1 MAEEGTAKIGRPER
15 AAAEQGTAGER
26 VRAWVLGKSDQPE
39 ETAKAIGQL
48 MDDEMV
54 KAPADRRE
62 DLIIVRA
69 DIVEGDYDL
78 VVPVDAASEQALA
91 TALEMIEGAGL
102 LQPTT
107 LRVQTHNPSP
117 PHAASTFVT
126 AAELRAHPAQEFSPP
141 GRHPGSPGRN
151 AWG

>member
-1 MAEEGTAKIGRPER
+1 MAQEGTAKIGRPER

-39 ETAKAIGQL
+39 ETAKAIGKL
-48 MDDEMV
+48 IDDEMV
-54 KAPADRRE
+54 KAPADRRD

-69 DIVEGDYDL
+69 DVVEGDYDI
-78 VVPVDAASEQALA
+78 VVPVDAASEEALSA
-91 TALEMIEGAGL
+91 ALEMIEGAGL
-102 LQPTT
+102 LEPKTF
-107 LRVQTHNPSP
+107 RVRTHNPSP

-126 AAELRAHPAQEFSPP
+126 AAELRADPAQEFSPP
-141 GRHPGSPGRN
+141 GRHPASPGRN